1 MALRR
6 KHKIAIALLSL
17 TVVLL
22 AGGISFMLKRH
33 VSHIQTADTAAY
45 PINGIDISAHNGN
58 VDLKKAKASGVGF
71 VIIKASEGESFR
83 DSLFE
88 RNYRQA
94 TEAGL
99 EIGAYHFFRFD
110 VDGISQAH
118 NFLNAVA
125 GKQFSLPLT
134 IDVEN
139 HTNPYTPFPET
150 VTRELRNMVDA
161 LAARKYP
168 VMIYTNKKGFDN
180 LIRDQ
185 FKDCHLWICTFSQP
199 DDSLAW
205 ILWQHSH
212 RGHVDGIEGRVDLD
226 IFNGDS
232 AQWAKWTEQTK
243 AQFKE
248 STALFSQ

>member
-1 MALRR
+1 MRR
-6 KHKIAIALLSL
+6 KSKYETKIAGHSELA
-17 TVVLL
+17 VRPVPVPEPAADNGVGGRWRRL
-22 AGGISFMLKRH
+22 AGWRAVG
-33 VSHIQTADTAAY
+33 D
-45 PINGIDISAHNGN
+45 
-58 VDLKKAKASGVGF
+58 SG
-71 VIIKASEGESFR
+71 SPR
-83 DSLFE
+83 
-88 RNYRQA
+88 R
-94 TEAGL
+94 
-99 EIGAYHFFRFD
+99 
-110 VDGISQAH
+110 
-118 NFLNAVA
+118 
-125 GKQFSLPLT
+125 
-134 IDVEN
+134 
-139 HTNPYTPFPET
+139 
-150 VTRELRNMVDA
+150 
-161 LAARKYP
+161 AARKYP

>member
-1 MALRR
+1 
-6 KHKIAIALLSL
+6 
-17 TVVLL
+17 
-22 AGGISFMLKRH
+22 
-33 VSHIQTADTAAY
+33 
-45 PINGIDISAHNGN
+45 
-58 VDLKKAKASGVGF
+58 
-71 VIIKASEGESFR
+71 
-83 DSLFE
+83 
-88 RNYRQA
+88 
-94 TEAGL
+94 
-99 EIGAYHFFRFD
+99 
-110 VDGISQAH
+110 
-118 NFLNAVA
+118 
-125 GKQFSLPLT
+125 
-134 IDVEN
+134 
-139 HTNPYTPFPET
+139 
-150 VTRELRNMVDA
+150 MVDA

-205 ILWQHSH
+205 TLWQHSH

-232 AQWAKWTEQTK
+232 TQWAKWTEQTK